1 MGKLTNKIRRS
12 IATKLSL
19 GIVLMAIPVF
29 VICVGL
35 LFVLSL
41 YNLKKETDGRAA
53 STLKAMELR
62 KASFMSTVETA
73 TNSSD
78 WLVKECMQP
87 DLLLELTRRVVML
100 NANVDGCSITLEP
113 DVLPQAGRYFSA
125 YSVRKGDSVVT
136 VREGSYDYYEKIWY
150 STPKKMGRACWVGPY
165 DDDNEGTLSA
175 GEHITSY
182 CKPLYDDNGKLL
194 GVIATDLSAKRLAE
208 TVDEERAYAESKVNI
223 SRYYRLA
230 GLIIVL
236 ILLGL
241 LLILFFTRQ
250 IVGFAIRPVR
260 NLLVQTQRM
269 AEGDYSQ
276 QIAYSKKGNVV
287 SRLQNSFARMQSSLN
302 QHISEIQQV
311 NEEMAKRND
320 ELAHARK
327 LVEKAIHQKTAFVQ
341 DISHQIR
348 TPLNIVMGFSQ
359 VLRDCGDEMPPEEVK
374 QLTGLMNRNVKLLHR
389 MVQMLLDSSDVGLSE
404 EMKSLKEEH
413 ILVNKMARDCISN
426 VYAQF
431 PDSSIAFATS
441 ISDQFS
447 LHTNKLYLVLS
458 LCELLYNAAKFS
470 DGKHIILRV
479 AKIGKMLR
487 FVVEDKGPGIDK
499 AYMNQMF
506 VPFTKVN
513 NLSEGLG
520 LGLPLTKRHAENLG
534 GDMIIDTSYI
544 EGCRIILELPI

>member
-53 STLKAMELR
+53 STLKTMELR

-78 WLVKECMQP
+78 WLIKEFMQP

-150 STPKKMGRACWVGPY
+150 STPKKKGQACWVGPY
-165 DDDNEGTLSA
+165 NDYNEGTLSA

-194 GVIATDLSAKRLAE
+194 GVIATDLSAQRLAE
-208 TVDEERAYAESKVNI
+208 TVDEEKAYAESKVNI
-223 SRYYRLA
+223 GKYYRLA

-311 NEEMAKRND
+311 NEETAKRND
-320 ELAHARK
+320 ELAQARK

-413 ILVNKMARDCISN
+413 VLVNKTARDCISN

-447 LHTNKLYLVLS
+447 LHTNKLYLVRCLR
-458 LCELLYNAAKFS
+458 ELLYNAAKFS

>member
-41 YNLKKETDGRAA
+41 YNLKKETDERAA
-53 STLKAMELR
+53 STLKTMELR

-165 DDDNEGTLSA
+165 DDYNEGTLSA

-260 NLLVQTQRM
+260 ELLVQTQRM

-311 NEEMAKRND
+311 NEETAKRND
-320 ELAHARK
+320 ELAHAKK
-327 LVEKAIHQKTAFVQ
+327 LVEKAINQKTAFVQ

-359 VLRDCGDEMPPEEVK
+359 VLRDCGGEMPPEEVK
-374 QLTGLMNRNVKLLHR
+374 QLTGLMNRNVKLLNR
-389 MVQMLLDSSDVGLSE
+389 MVLMLLDSSDVGLSE

-447 LHTNKLYLVLS
+447 LHTSKLYLVRS
-458 LCELLYNAAKFS
+458 LRELLYNAAKYS

-534 GDMIIDTSYI
+534 GDLIIDTSYI

>member
-41 YNLKKETDGRAA
+41 YNLKKEADGRAA
-53 STLKAMELR
+53 STLKTMELR

-100 NANVDGCSITLEP
+100 NANVDECSITLEP

-165 DDDNEGTLSA
+165 DDYNEGTLSA

-194 GVIATDLSAKRLAE
+194 GVIATDLSAQRLAE
-208 TVDEERAYAESKVNI
+208 TVDEEKAYAESKVNI

-236 ILLGL
+236 SPD
-241 LLILFFTRQ
+241 T
-250 IVGFAIRPVR
+250 
-260 NLLVQTQRM
+260 
-269 AEGDYSQ
+269 
-276 QIAYSKKGNVV
+276 AYG
-287 SRLQNSFARMQSSLN
+287 RR
-302 QHISEIQQV
+302 
-311 NEEMAKRND
+311 
-320 ELAHARK
+320 
-327 LVEKAIHQKTAFVQ
+327 
-341 DISHQIR
+341 
-348 TPLNIVMGFSQ
+348 
-359 VLRDCGDEMPPEEVK
+359 
-374 QLTGLMNRNVKLLHR
+374 
-389 MVQMLLDSSDVGLSE
+389 
-404 EMKSLKEEH
+404 
-413 ILVNKMARDCISN
+413 
-426 VYAQF
+426 
-431 PDSSIAFATS
+431 
-441 ISDQFS
+441 
-447 LHTNKLYLVLS
+447 
-458 LCELLYNAAKFS
+458 
-470 DGKHIILRV
+470 
-479 AKIGKMLR
+479 
-487 FVVEDKGPGIDK
+487 
-499 AYMNQMF
+499 
-506 VPFTKVN
+506 
-513 NLSEGLG
+513 
-520 LGLPLTKRHAENLG
+520 
-534 GDMIIDTSYI
+534 
-544 EGCRIILELPI
+544 

>member
-62 KASFMSTVETA
+62 KASFMGTVETA

-78 WLVKECMQP
+78 WLIKECMQP

-165 DDDNEGTLSA
+165 DDYNEGTLSA

-194 GVIATDLSAKRLAE
+194 GVIATDLSAQRLAE
-208 TVDEERAYAESKVNI
+208 TVDEERAYAESKVNL
-223 SRYYRLA
+223 SRYYRQA

-260 NLLVQTQRM
+260 ELLVQTQRM

-311 NEEMAKRND
+311 NEETAKRND

-389 MVQMLLDSSDVGLSE
+389 MVLMLLDSSDVGLSE

-426 VYAQF
+426 VYAQY

-447 LHTNKLYLVLS
+447 LHTSKLYLVRS
-458 LCELLYNAAKFS
+458 LLELLYNAAKYS

-487 FVVEDKGPGIDK
+487 FVVEDKGPGINK

-534 GDMIIDTSYI
+534 GDLIIDTSYI

>member
-35 LFVLSL
+35 LFVQSL

-78 WLVKECMQP
+78 WLIKEFMQP

-136 VREGSYDYYEKIWY
+136 VREGSYDYYEKIRY
-150 STPKKMGRACWVGPY
+150 STPKKMGQACWVGPY
-165 DDDNEGTLSA
+165 DDYNEGTLSA
-175 GEHITSY
+175 SEHVTSY

-276 QIAYSKKGNVV
+276 QIAYSTKGNVV

-311 NEEMAKRND
+311 NEETAKRND
-320 ELAHARK
+320 ELAHAKK

-359 VLRDCGDEMPPEEVK
+359 VLRDCGDELPHEEVK
-374 QLTGLMNRNVKLLHR
+374 QLTALMNRNVKLLNR
-389 MVQMLLDSSDVGLSE
+389 MVLMLLDSSDVGLSE

-447 LHTNKLYLVLS
+447 LHTNKLYLVRS

-534 GDMIIDTSYI
+534 GDLKIDTSYI
-544 EGCRIILELPI
+544 EGCRIILDLPI

>member
-1 MGKLTNKIRRS
+1 MGKLTNKIRKS

-19 GIVLMAIPVF
+19 GIVVMAVPVF
-29 VICVGL
+29 VICMGL
-35 LFVLSL
+35 LFVQSL
-41 YNLKKETDGRAA
+41 YNLKKETDERVA
-53 STLKAMELR
+53 STLKTMELR
-62 KASFMSTVETA
+62 KVAFMNTVETA

-78 WLVKECMQP
+78 WLIKECMQP

-165 DDDNEGTLSA
+165 DDYNEGTLSA
-175 GEHITSY
+175 SEHVTSY

-194 GVIATDLSAKRLAE
+194 GVIATDLSAQRLAE
-208 TVDEERAYAESKVNI
+208 TVDEEKAYAESKVNI
-223 SRYYRLA
+223 GKYYRLA

-241 LLILFFTRQ
+241 LLILFFTHQ

-260 NLLVQTQRM
+260 ALLVQTQRM

-320 ELAHARK
+320 ELAHAKK

-374 QLTGLMNRNVKLLHR
+374 QLTGLMNRNVKLLNR
-389 MVQMLLDSSDVGLSE
+389 MVLMLLDSSDVGLSE
-404 EMKSLKEEH
+404 EMKSQKEEH

-458 LCELLYNAAKFS
+458 LRELLYNAAKYS

-534 GDMIIDTSYI
+534 GDLKIDTSYI

>member
-35 LFVLSL
+35 LFVQSL

-62 KASFMSTVETA
+62 KASFMGTVETA

-78 WLVKECMQP
+78 WLIKECMQP

-165 DDDNEGTLSA
+165 DDYNEGTLSA

-208 TVDEERAYAESKVNI
+208 TVDEEKAYAESKVNI
-223 SRYYRLA
+223 GKYYRLA

-311 NEEMAKRND
+311 NEETAKRND

-413 ILVNKMARDCISN
+413 ILVNKTARDCISN

-447 LHTNKLYLVLS
+447 LHTNKLYLVRS
-458 LCELLYNAAKFS
+458 LCELLYNAAKYS

-520 LGLPLTKRHAENLG
+520 LGLPLTKRHAKNLG
-534 GDMIIDTSYI
+534 GDLIIDTSYI

>member
-35 LFVLSL
+35 LFVESL
-41 YNLKKETDGRAA
+41 YNLKKEADGRAA
-53 STLKAMELR
+53 STLKTMELR

-78 WLVKECMQP
+78 WLIKEFMQP

-165 DDDNEGTLSA
+165 DDYNEGTLSA
-175 GEHITSY
+175 SEHVTSY

-194 GVIATDLSAKRLAE
+194 GVIATDLSAQRLAE
-208 TVDEERAYAESKVNI
+208 TVDEEKAYAESKVNI
-223 SRYYRLA
+223 GKYYRLA

-250 IVGFAIRPVR
+250 IVGYAIRPVR

-320 ELAHARK
+320 ELAHAKK

-374 QLTGLMNRNVKLLHR
+374 QLTGLMNRNVKLLNR
-389 MVQMLLDSSDVGLSE
+389 MVLMLLDSSDVGLSE

-458 LCELLYNAAKFS
+458 LRELLYNAAKYS
-470 DGKHIILRV
+470 DGQHIILRV
-479 AKIGKMLR
+479 VKFGKMVR
-487 FVVEDKGPGIDK
+487 FVVEDKGPGINY
-499 AYMNQMF
+499 AYRKQMF

-513 NLSEGLG
+513 SLSEGLG
-520 LGLPLTKRHAENLG
+520 LGLPLTKRHAQNLG
-534 GDMIIDTSYI
+534 GDLMLDTSYI
-544 EGCRIILELPI
+544 EGCRMILELPV

>member
-78 WLVKECMQP
+78 WLIKECMQP

-165 DDDNEGTLSA
+165 DDYNEGTLSA

-208 TVDEERAYAESKVNI
+208 TVDEEKAYAESKVNI

-311 NEEMAKRND
+311 NEETAKRND

-447 LHTNKLYLVLS
+447 LHTNKLYLVRTLR
-458 LCELLYNAAKFS
+458 ELLYNAAKYS

-520 LGLPLTKRHAENLG
+520 LGLPLTKRHAKNLG
-534 GDMIIDTSYI
+534 GDLIIDTSYI

>member
-35 LFVLSL
+35 LFVQSL
-41 YNLKKETDGRAA
+41 YNLKRETDERAA
-53 STLKAMELR
+53 STLKTMELR

-78 WLVKECMQP
+78 WLIKECMQP

-165 DDDNEGTLSA
+165 DDYNEGTLSA

-194 GVIATDLSAKRLAE
+194 GVIATDLSAQRLAE
-208 TVDEERAYAESKVNI
+208 TVDEERAYAESKVNL
-223 SRYYRLA
+223 SRYYRQA

-260 NLLVQTQRM
+260 ELLVQTQRM

-311 NEEMAKRND
+311 NEETAKRND
-320 ELAHARK
+320 ELAHAKK

-404 EMKSLKEEH
+404 EMKSQKEEH
-413 ILVNKMARDCISN
+413 ILVNKTARDCISN

-447 LHTNKLYLVLS
+447 LHTSKLYLVRS
-458 LCELLYNAAKFS
+458 LLELLYNAAKYS

-487 FVVEDKGPGIDK
+487 FVVEDKGPGINK

-534 GDMIIDTSYI
+534 GDLIIDTSYI
-544 EGCRIILELPI
+544 EGCRIILDLPI

>member
-1 MGKLTNKIRRS
+1 MVKLTNKIRRS

-35 LFVLSL
+35 LFVQSL

-53 STLKAMELR
+53 STLKTMELR

-78 WLVKECMQP
+78 WLIKEFMQP

-165 DDDNEGTLSA
+165 DDYNEGTLSA

-194 GVIATDLSAKRLAE
+194 GVIATDLSAQRLAE
-208 TVDEERAYAESKVNI
+208 TVDEERAYAESKVNL
-223 SRYYRLA
+223 SRYYRQA

-260 NLLVQTQRM
+260 ELLVQTQRM

-311 NEEMAKRND
+311 NEETAKRND
-320 ELAHARK
+320 ELAHAKK

-389 MVQMLLDSSDVGLSE
+389 MVLMLLDSSDVGLSE

-426 VYAQF
+426 VYAQY

-447 LHTNKLYLVLS
+447 LHTSKLYLVRS
-458 LCELLYNAAKFS
+458 LLELLYNAAKYS

-487 FVVEDKGPGIDK
+487 FVVEDKGPGINK

-534 GDMIIDTSYI
+534 GDLIIDTSYI
-544 EGCRIILELPI
+544 EGCRIILDLPI

>member
-35 LFVLSL
+35 LFVQSL
-41 YNLKKETDGRAA
+41 YNLKKETDERAA

-78 WLVKECMQP
+78 WLIKECMQP

-165 DDDNEGTLSA
+165 DDYNEGTLSA

-194 GVIATDLSAKRLAE
+194 GVIATDLSAQRLAE
-208 TVDEERAYAESKVNI
+208 TVDEEKAYAESKVNI

-311 NEEMAKRND
+311 NEETAKRND
-320 ELAHARK
+320 ELAHAKK

-404 EMKSLKEEH
+404 EMKSQKEEH

-447 LHTNKLYLVLS
+447 LHTNKLYLVRS
-458 LCELLYNAAKFS
+458 LRELLYNAAKYS

>member
-35 LFVLSL
+35 LFVQSL

-78 WLVKECMQP
+78 WLIKEFMQP

-165 DDDNEGTLSA
+165 DDYNEGTLSA

-208 TVDEERAYAESKVNI
+208 TVDEENAYAESKVNI

-311 NEEMAKRND
+311 NEETAKRND

-447 LHTNKLYLVLS
+447 LHTNKLYLVRTLR
-458 LCELLYNAAKFS
+458 ELLYNAAKYS

-520 LGLPLTKRHAENLG
+520 LGLPLTKRHAKNLG
-534 GDMIIDTSYI
+534 GDLIIDTSYI

>member
-41 YNLKKETDGRAA
+41 YNLKKEADGRAA

-62 KASFMSTVETA
+62 KAAFMSTVEIA
-73 TNSSD
+73 TTSSD
-78 WLVKECMQP
+78 WLIKECMQP

-165 DDDNEGTLSA
+165 DDYNEGTLSA

-208 TVDEERAYAESKVNI
+208 TVDEEKAYAESKVNI

-250 IVGFAIRPVR
+250 IVGYAIRPVR
-260 NLLVQTQRM
+260 ELLVQTQRM

-320 ELAHARK
+320 ELAHAKK

-447 LHTNKLYLVLS
+447 LHTNKLYLVRTLR
-458 LCELLYNAAKFS
+458 ELLYNAAKYS

-534 GDMIIDTSYI
+534 GDLIIDTSYI

>member
-78 WLVKECMQP
+78 WLIKECMQP

-165 DDDNEGTLSA
+165 DDYNEGTLSA

-194 GVIATDLSAKRLAE
+194 GVIATDLSAQRLAE
-208 TVDEERAYAESKVNI
+208 TVDEERAYAESKVNL
-223 SRYYRLA
+223 SRYYRQA

-260 NLLVQTQRM
+260 ELLVQTQRM

-311 NEEMAKRND
+311 NEETAKRND
-320 ELAHARK
+320 ELAHAKK

-359 VLRDCGDEMPPEEVK
+359 VLRDCGDELPHEEVK

-389 MVQMLLDSSDVGLSE
+389 MVLMLLDSSDVGLSE

-426 VYAQF
+426 VYAQY

-447 LHTNKLYLVLS
+447 LHTSKLYLVRS
-458 LCELLYNAAKFS
+458 LLELLYNAAKYS

-487 FVVEDKGPGIDK
+487 FVVEDKGPGINK

-520 LGLPLTKRHAENLG
+520 LGLPLVKRHAENLG
-534 GDMIIDTSYI
+534 GDLIIDTSYI

>member
-53 STLKAMELR
+53 STLKTMELR

-78 WLVKECMQP
+78 WLIKECMQP

-165 DDDNEGTLSA
+165 DDYNEGTLSA

-208 TVDEERAYAESKVNI
+208 TVDEEKAYAESKVNI

-260 NLLVQTQRM
+260 ELLVQTQRM

-311 NEEMAKRND
+311 NEETAKRND
-320 ELAHARK
+320 ELAHAKK

-413 ILVNKMARDCISN
+413 ILVNKTARDCISN

-447 LHTNKLYLVLS
+447 LHTNKLYLVRS
-458 LCELLYNAAKFS
+458 LRELLYNAAKYS

-534 GDMIIDTSYI
+534 GDLIIDTSYI

>member
-35 LFVLSL
+35 LFVESL
-41 YNLKKETDGRAA
+41 YNLKKETDERAA
-53 STLKAMELR
+53 STLKTMELR

-78 WLVKECMQP
+78 WLIKECMQP

-100 NANVDGCSITLEP
+100 NANVGGCSITLEP

-165 DDDNEGTLSA
+165 DDYNEGTLSA
-175 GEHITSY
+175 SEHVTSY

-194 GVIATDLSAKRLAE
+194 GVIATDLSAQRLAE
-208 TVDEERAYAESKVNI
+208 TVDEEKAYAESKVNI
-223 SRYYRLA
+223 GKYYRLA

-250 IVGFAIRPVR
+250 IVGYAIRPVR

-276 QIAYSKKGNVV
+276 QIAYSKKVNVV

-320 ELAHARK
+320 ELAHAKK

-374 QLTGLMNRNVKLLHR
+374 QLTGLMNRNVKLLNR
-389 MVQMLLDSSDVGLSE
+389 MVLMLLDSSDVGLSE

-447 LHTNKLYLVLS
+447 LHTNKLYLVRS
-458 LCELLYNAAKFS
+458 LCELLYNAAKYS

-534 GDMIIDTSYI
+534 GDLKIDTSYI
-544 EGCRIILELPI
+544 EGCRIILDLPI

>member
-35 LFVLSL
+35 LFVQSL

-78 WLVKECMQP
+78 WLIKEFMQP

-165 DDDNEGTLSA
+165 DDYNEGTLSA

-194 GVIATDLSAKRLAE
+194 GVIATDLSAQRLAE
-208 TVDEERAYAESKVNI
+208 TVDEEKAYAESKVNI

-236 ILLGL
+236 ILFGL

-311 NEEMAKRND
+311 NEETAKRND

-447 LHTNKLYLVLS
+447 LHTNKLYLVRTLR
-458 LCELLYNAAKFS
+458 ELLYNAAKYS

-520 LGLPLTKRHAENLG
+520 LGLPLTKRHAKNLG
-534 GDMIIDTSYI
+534 GDLIIDTSYI

>member
-41 YNLKKETDGRAA
+41 YNLKKETDERAA
-53 STLKAMELR
+53 STLKTMELR

-165 DDDNEGTLSA
+165 DDYNEGTLSA

-194 GVIATDLSAKRLAE
+194 GVIATDLSAQRLAE

-260 NLLVQTQRM
+260 ELLVQTQRM

-311 NEEMAKRND
+311 NEETAKRND

-374 QLTGLMNRNVKLLHR
+374 QLTGLMNRNVKLLNR
-389 MVQMLLDSSDVGLSE
+389 MVLMLLDSSDVGLSE

-447 LHTNKLYLVLS
+447 LHTNKLYLVRTLR
-458 LCELLYNAAKFS
+458 ELLYNAAKYS

-534 GDMIIDTSYI
+534 GDLIIDTSYI
-544 EGCRIILELPI
+544 EGCRIILDLPI

>member
-53 STLKAMELR
+53 STLKTMELR

-78 WLVKECMQP
+78 WLIKECMQP

-150 STPKKMGRACWVGPY
+150 STPKKMGGACWVGPY
-165 DDDNEGTLSA
+165 DDYNEGTLSA

-194 GVIATDLSAKRLAE
+194 GVIATDLSAQRLAE
-208 TVDEERAYAESKVNI
+208 TVDEERAYAESKVNL
-223 SRYYRLA
+223 SRYYRQA

-250 IVGFAIRPVR
+250 IVGYAIRPVR

-311 NEEMAKRND
+311 NEETAKRND
-320 ELAHARK
+320 ELAHAKK

-404 EMKSLKEEH
+404 EMKSQKEEH

-426 VYAQF
+426 VYAQY

-447 LHTNKLYLVLS
+447 LHTSKLYLVRS
-458 LCELLYNAAKFS
+458 LLELLYNAAKYS

-487 FVVEDKGPGIDK
+487 FVVEDKGPGINK

-520 LGLPLTKRHAENLG
+520 LGLPLTKRHAKNLG
-534 GDMIIDTSYI
+534 GDLIIDTSYI

>member
-35 LFVLSL
+35 LFVESL
-41 YNLKKETDGRAA
+41 YNLKKEADGRAA
-53 STLKAMELR
+53 STLKTMELR

-136 VREGSYDYYEKIWY
+136 VREGSYDYYAKIWY

-165 DDDNEGTLSA
+165 DDYNEGTLSA
-175 GEHITSY
+175 SEHVTSY

-194 GVIATDLSAKRLAE
+194 GVIATDLSAQRLAE
-208 TVDEERAYAESKVNI
+208 TVDEEKAYAESKVNI
-223 SRYYRLA
+223 GKYYRLA

-250 IVGFAIRPVR
+250 IVGYAIRPVR

-359 VLRDCGDEMPPEEVK
+359 VLRDCGDELPHEEVK
-374 QLTGLMNRNVKLLHR
+374 QLTALMNRNVKLLHR

-447 LHTNKLYLVLS
+447 LHTNKLYLVRTLR
-458 LCELLYNAAKFS
+458 ELLYNAAKYS

-534 GDMIIDTSYI
+534 GDLIIDTSYI

>member
-41 YNLKKETDGRAA
+41 YNLKKETDERAA
-53 STLKAMELR
+53 STLKTMELR

-165 DDDNEGTLSA
+165 DDYNEGTLSA

-260 NLLVQTQRM
+260 ELLVQTQRM

-320 ELAHARK
+320 ELAHAKK
-327 LVEKAIHQKTAFVQ
+327 LVEKAINQKTAFVQ

-359 VLRDCGDEMPPEEVK
+359 VLRDCGGEMPPEEVK
-374 QLTGLMNRNVKLLHR
+374 QLTGLMNRNVKLLNR
-389 MVQMLLDSSDVGLSE
+389 MVLMLLDSSDVGLSE

-447 LHTNKLYLVLS
+447 LHTNKLYLVRS
-458 LCELLYNAAKFS
+458 LRELLYNAAKYS

-534 GDMIIDTSYI
+534 GDLIIDTSYI
-544 EGCRIILELPI
+544 EGCRIILDLPI

>member
-53 STLKAMELR
+53 STLKTMELR

-78 WLVKECMQP
+78 WLIKEFMQP

-194 GVIATDLSAKRLAE
+194 GVIATDLSAQRLAE
-208 TVDEERAYAESKVNI
+208 TVDEEKAYAESKVNI

-230 GLIIVL
+230 GLIMVL

-260 NLLVQTQRM
+260 ELLVQTQRM

-311 NEEMAKRND
+311 NEETAKRND
-320 ELAHARK
+320 ELAQARK

-374 QLTGLMNRNVKLLHR
+374 QLTGLMNRNVKLLNR
-389 MVQMLLDSSDVGLSE
+389 MVLMLLDSSDVGLSE

-413 ILVNKMARDCISN
+413 VLVNKTARDCISN

-447 LHTNKLYLVLS
+447 LHTNKLYLVRCLR
-458 LCELLYNAAKFS
+458 ELLYNAAKYS

>member
-78 WLVKECMQP
+78 WLIKEFMQP

-165 DDDNEGTLSA
+165 DDYNEGTLSA

-194 GVIATDLSAKRLAE
+194 GVIATDLSAQRLAE
-208 TVDEERAYAESKVNI
+208 TVDEERAYAESKVNL
-223 SRYYRLA
+223 SRYYRQA

-260 NLLVQTQRM
+260 ELLVQTQRM

-311 NEEMAKRND
+311 NEETAKRND
-320 ELAHARK
+320 ELAHAKK

-426 VYAQF
+426 VYAQY

-447 LHTNKLYLVLS
+447 LHTSKLYLVRS
-458 LCELLYNAAKFS
+458 LLELLYNAAKYS

-487 FVVEDKGPGIDK
+487 FVVEDKGPGINK

-534 GDMIIDTSYI
+534 GDLIIDTSYI

>member
-35 LFVLSL
+35 LFVQSL
-41 YNLKKETDGRAA
+41 YNLKKETDERAA
-53 STLKAMELR
+53 STLKTMELR

-78 WLVKECMQP
+78 WLIKEFMQP

-165 DDDNEGTLSA
+165 DDYNEGTLSA

-194 GVIATDLSAKRLAE
+194 GVIATDLSAQRLAE
-208 TVDEERAYAESKVNI
+208 TVDEERAYAESKVNL
-223 SRYYRLA
+223 SRYYRQA

-260 NLLVQTQRM
+260 ELLVQTQRM

-311 NEEMAKRND
+311 NEETAKRND
-320 ELAHARK
+320 ELAHAKK

-389 MVQMLLDSSDVGLSE
+389 MVLMLLDSSDVGLSE
-404 EMKSLKEEH
+404 EMKSQKEEH

-426 VYAQF
+426 VYAQY

-447 LHTNKLYLVLS
+447 LHTSKLYLVRS
-458 LCELLYNAAKFS
+458 LLELLYNAAKYS

-487 FVVEDKGPGIDK
+487 FVVEDKGPGINK

-534 GDMIIDTSYI
+534 GDLIIDTSYI

>member
-41 YNLKKETDGRAA
+41 YNLKKETDERAA
-53 STLKAMELR
+53 STLKTMELR

-165 DDDNEGTLSA
+165 DDYNEGTLSA

-208 TVDEERAYAESKVNI
+208 TVDEDRAYAESKVNI

-260 NLLVQTQRM
+260 ELLVQTQRM

-311 NEEMAKRND
+311 NEETAKRND

-374 QLTGLMNRNVKLLHR
+374 QLTGLMNRNVKLLNR
-389 MVQMLLDSSDVGLSE
+389 MVLMLLDSSDVGLSE

-447 LHTNKLYLVLS
+447 LHTNKLYLVRS
-458 LCELLYNAAKFS
+458 LLELLYNAAKYS

-534 GDMIIDTSYI
+534 GDLIIDTSYI
-544 EGCRIILELPI
+544 EGCRIILDLPI

>member
-62 KASFMSTVETA
+62 KASFMGTVETA

-78 WLVKECMQP
+78 WLIKECMQP

-165 DDDNEGTLSA
+165 DDYNEGTLSA

-208 TVDEERAYAESKVNI
+208 TVDEENAYAESKVNI

-250 IVGFAIRPVR
+250 IVGYAIRPVR
-260 NLLVQTQRM
+260 ELLVQTQRM

-276 QIAYSKKGNVV
+276 QITYSTKGNVV

-311 NEEMAKRND
+311 NEETAKRND

-447 LHTNKLYLVLS
+447 LHTNKLYLVRCLR
-458 LCELLYNAAKFS
+458 ELLYNAAKFS

>member
-35 LFVLSL
+35 LFVQSL
-41 YNLKKETDGRAA
+41 YNLKKETDERAA

-78 WLVKECMQP
+78 WLIKECMQP

-165 DDDNEGTLSA
+165 DDYNEGTLSA

-194 GVIATDLSAKRLAE
+194 GVIATDLSAQRLAE
-208 TVDEERAYAESKVNI
+208 TVDEEKAYAESKVNI

-311 NEEMAKRND
+311 NEETAKRND

-413 ILVNKMARDCISN
+413 VLVNKTARDCISN

-447 LHTNKLYLVLS
+447 LHTNKLYLVRS
-458 LCELLYNAAKFS
+458 LRELLYNAAKYS

>member
-1 MGKLTNKIRRS
+1 MVKLTNKIRRS

-35 LFVLSL
+35 LFVQSL
-41 YNLKKETDGRAA
+41 YNLKRETDERAA
-53 STLKAMELR
+53 STLKTMELR

-78 WLVKECMQP
+78 WLIKEFMQP

-165 DDDNEGTLSA
+165 DDYNEGTLSA

-194 GVIATDLSAKRLAE
+194 GVIATDLSAQRLAE
-208 TVDEERAYAESKVNI
+208 TVDEERAYAESKVNL
-223 SRYYRLA
+223 SRYYRQA

-260 NLLVQTQRM
+260 ELLVQTQRM

-311 NEEMAKRND
+311 NEETAKRND
-320 ELAHARK
+320 ELAHAKK

-389 MVQMLLDSSDVGLSE
+389 MVLMLLDSSDVGLSE

-426 VYAQF
+426 VYAQY

-447 LHTNKLYLVLS
+447 LHTSKLYLVRS
-458 LCELLYNAAKFS
+458 LLELLYNAAKYS

-487 FVVEDKGPGIDK
+487 FVVEDKGPGINK

-520 LGLPLTKRHAENLG
+520 LGLPLVKRHAENLG
-534 GDMIIDTSYI
+534 GDLIIDTSYI

>member
-53 STLKAMELR
+53 STLKTMELR

-78 WLVKECMQP
+78 WLIKECMQP

-165 DDDNEGTLSA
+165 DDYNEGTLSA

-223 SRYYRLA
+223 SRYYRQA

-311 NEEMAKRND
+311 NEETAKRND
-320 ELAHARK
+320 ELAHAKK

-389 MVQMLLDSSDVGLSE
+389 MVMMLLDRSDVGLSE
-404 EMKSLKEEH
+404 EMKSQKEEH

-447 LHTNKLYLVLS
+447 LHTNKLYLVRTLR
-458 LCELLYNAAKFS
+458 ELLYNAAKYS

-534 GDMIIDTSYI
+534 GDLIIDTSYI

>member
-78 WLVKECMQP
+78 WLIKECMQP

-165 DDDNEGTLSA
+165 DDYNEGTLSA

-194 GVIATDLSAKRLAE
+194 GVIATDLSAQRLAE
-208 TVDEERAYAESKVNI
+208 TVDEERAYAESKVNL
-223 SRYYRLA
+223 SRYYRQA

-260 NLLVQTQRM
+260 ELLVQTQRM

-311 NEEMAKRND
+311 NEETAKRND
-320 ELAHARK
+320 ELAHAKK

-389 MVQMLLDSSDVGLSE
+389 MVLMLLDSSDVGLSE

-426 VYAQF
+426 VYAQY

-447 LHTNKLYLVLS
+447 LHTSKLYLVRS
-458 LCELLYNAAKFS
+458 LLELLYNAAKYS

-487 FVVEDKGPGIDK
+487 FVVEDKGPGINK

-520 LGLPLTKRHAENLG
+520 LGLPLTKRHAKNLG
-534 GDMIIDTSYI
+534 GDLIIDTSYI

>member
-41 YNLKKETDGRAA
+41 YNLKKEADGRAA
-53 STLKAMELR
+53 STLKTMELR

-78 WLVKECMQP
+78 WLIKECMQP

-136 VREGSYDYYEKIWY
+136 VREGSYDYYEKIRY
-150 STPKKMGRACWVGPY
+150 STPKKMGQACWVGPY
-165 DDDNEGTLSA
+165 DDYNEGTLSA

-250 IVGFAIRPVR
+250 IVGYAIRPVR
-260 NLLVQTQRM
+260 ELLVQTQRM

-276 QIAYSKKGNVV
+276 QIAYSTKGNVV

-311 NEEMAKRND
+311 NEETAKRND
-320 ELAHARK
+320 ELAHAKK

-359 VLRDCGDEMPPEEVK
+359 VLRDCGDELPHEEVK
-374 QLTGLMNRNVKLLHR
+374 QLTALMNRNVKLLNR
-389 MVQMLLDSSDVGLSE
+389 MVLMLLDSSDVGLSE

-447 LHTNKLYLVLS
+447 LHTNKPYLVRS
-458 LCELLYNAAKFS
+458 LCELLYNAAKYS

-534 GDMIIDTSYI
+534 GDLKIDTSYI
-544 EGCRIILELPI
+544 EGCRIILDLPI

>member
-35 LFVLSL
+35 LFVQSL
-41 YNLKKETDGRAA
+41 YNLKRETDERAA
-53 STLKAMELR
+53 STLKTMELR

-78 WLVKECMQP
+78 WLIKECMQP

-165 DDDNEGTLSA
+165 DDYNEGTLSA

-194 GVIATDLSAKRLAE
+194 GVIATDLSAQRLAE
-208 TVDEERAYAESKVNI
+208 TVDEERAYAESKVNL
-223 SRYYRLA
+223 SRYYRQA

-260 NLLVQTQRM
+260 ELLVQTQRM

-311 NEEMAKRND
+311 NEETAKRND
-320 ELAHARK
+320 ELAHAKK

-389 MVQMLLDSSDVGLSE
+389 MVLMLLDSSDVGLSE

-426 VYAQF
+426 VYAQY

-447 LHTNKLYLVLS
+447 LHTNKLYLVRS

-487 FVVEDKGPGIDK
+487 FVVEDKGPGINK

-520 LGLPLTKRHAENLG
+520 LGLPLTKRHAKNLG
-534 GDMIIDTSYI
+534 GDLIIDTSYI